1 MEDHE
6 RHNPP
11 SIAPIIAQIQQQ
23 IIDSDNARTVRVGDN
38 TRRYITSED
47 FLTLIRRAN
56 RIYGFTRDKRKKWFL
71 YGIAK
76 SFTKTVEQ
84 GKTFSITRRQEE
96 FLCVLARTALT
107 ADPAND

>member
-11 SIAPIIAQIQQQ
+11 TIAPIIAQIQQQ
-23 IIDSDNARTVRVGDN
+23 IIDRDNARTVRVGEN
-38 TRRYITSED
+38 KRRYITSEN
-47 FLTLIRRAN
+47 FLTLIKRAN

-71 YGIAK
+71 YGIAR
-76 SFTKTVEQ
+76 SFTLCVEQ
-84 GKTFSITRRQEE
+84 GREFTITRRQEE

-107 ADPAND
+107 AAPAND